1 MASKPFAFGIRLR
14 DKERTLK
21 VWQKRNNKYVV
32 EDRRSSGSSKREH
45 GSLGGAIR
53 DAASTWRHRL
63 N

>member
-1 MASKPFAFGIRLR
+1 MSSKPFAFGIRLR

-21 VWQKRNNKYVV
+21 VWQKRNKYVV
-32 EDRRSSGSSKREH
+32 EDARSGGRTRREH
-45 GSLGGAIR
+45 GSLGGAIK